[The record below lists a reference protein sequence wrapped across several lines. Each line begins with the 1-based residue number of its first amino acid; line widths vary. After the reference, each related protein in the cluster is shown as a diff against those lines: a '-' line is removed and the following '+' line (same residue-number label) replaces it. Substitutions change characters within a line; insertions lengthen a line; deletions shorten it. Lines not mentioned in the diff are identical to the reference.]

1 VSLRAR
7 LFFGTAVVLIA
18 LAVAMAFVARSQQRF
33 LVDQLDQ
40 RLLTAR
46 PIAGRRPLP
55 PISPSSVTP
64 PPEDGEQADDFL
76 LSELY
81 LGSITDGGTLR
92 PLVAGALVDDT
103 PTVTAQ
109 QAASAGGPFTVEGV
123 AGTTTFRVLATEMA
137 PGEFM
142 ILAIPLDEVEDA
154 QNRLALT
161 LALAWVVALVVLSL
175 TTWWMIRLGLRP
187 INQMTKTADALA
199 RGERGRRVEF
209 EGPATETGRLGRAFN
224 TMLDERDVAEQR
236 LRMFVADASHELRT
250 PLTSVRGYLDLALDG
265 ELSPASLTESL
276 RRARSESRRM
286 GDLVEDLFL
295 LAQLDQGRTLRQ
307 ERVDLGV
314 VIEDAAS
321 DARAMEPARTIEVDR
336 AVGGDTVVEGDQH
349 RLRQVVASLVQNALV
364 HTPPT
369 ATIKLVVRPM
379 RDSVIVDVADD
390 GPGLPA
396 GLQHNVFDR
405 FTRGEQSRSRQTGG
419 AGLGLAIARSI
430 VEAHHGTISVD
441 ATPGSGCTFSIRLPR
456 SPDADHQEL
465 LPR

>member
-1 VSLRAR
+1 MSLRAR
-7 LFFGTAVVLIA
+7 LFLGMAVVLLA
-18 LAVAMAFVARSQQRF
+18 LAVAMTVVARTQQRF

-40 RLLTAR
+40 RLLSAR
-46 PIAGRRPLP
+46 PIAGAGVGPVP
-55 PISPSSVTP
+55 PISPIP
-64 PPEDGEQADDFL
+64 PGPSPDVERDDDPV

-81 LGSITDGGTLR
+81 LGRITESG
-92 PLVAGALVDDT
+92 PLQPMVVGALVDDT
-103 PTVTAQ
+103 PAVTAQ
-109 QAASAGGPFTVEGV
+109 QADDADGPFTAEGV
-123 AGTTTFRVLATEMA
+123 AESSTFRVLATEIA

-161 LALAWVVALVVLSL
+161 LALASLVVLVVLSS

-187 INQMTKTADALA
+187 INEMTKTAEALA

-209 EGPATETGRLGRAFN
+209 EGLATETGRLGRAFN
-224 TMLDERDVAEQR
+224 TMLDERDLAEQR

-250 PLTSVRGYLDLALDG
+250 PLTSVRGYLDLAIDG
-265 ELSPASLTESL
+265 ELPPARLADSL

-307 ERVDLGV
+307 EQVDLRV

-321 DARAMEPARTIEVDR
+321 DARAMEPTRSIEVDA
-336 AVGGDTVVEGDQH
+336 AVGGDPVVEGDQH
-349 RLRQVVASLVQNALV
+349 RLRQVVASLVQNALD
-364 HTPPT
+364 HTPTT
-369 ATIKLVVRPM
+369 ATITLVVRPAK
-379 RDSVIVDVADD
+379 DSVTIDVADD
-390 GPGLPA
+390 GPGLPD
-396 GLQHNVFDR
+396 GLQHTVFDR
-405 FTRGEQSRSRQTGG
+405 FARGEQSRSRQTGG

-441 ATPGSGCTFSIRLPR
+441 ATPGSGCTFSIQLPR
-456 SPDADHQEL
+456 SH
-465 LPR
+465 

>member
-1 VSLRAR
+1 MSLRAR
-7 LFFGTAVVLIA
+7 LFLGMAVVLIA
-18 LAVAMAFVARSQQRF
+18 LAVAMTFVARSQQRF

-40 RLLTAR
+40 RLVEAR
-46 PIAGRRPLP
+46 PIAGGRPVP
-55 PISPSSVTP
+55 PISPSSPAPTP
-64 PPEDGEQADDFL
+64 DVEQDEDLL

-81 LGSITDGGTLR
+81 LGRITVGGTLR
-92 PLVAGALVDDT
+92 PLMVGALVYDT

-109 QAASAGGPFTVEGV
+109 QAASSGGPFTVEGV
-123 AGTTTFRVLATEMA
+123 AGKTTFRVLATEIA

-154 QNRLALT
+154 QNRLALM
-161 LALAWVVALVVLSL
+161 LALAWVVVLVVLSL

-187 INQMTKTADALA
+187 INQMTETAEALA

-209 EGPATETGRLGRAFN
+209 DGPATETGRLGRAFN
-224 TMLDERDVAEQR
+224 TMLDERDLADQR

-265 ELSPASLTESL
+265 ELSPSRLADSL

-307 ERVDLGV
+307 ERVDLRV

-321 DARAMEPARTIEVDR
+321 DARAMQPTRTIEVDA
-336 AVGGDTVVEGDQH
+336 AVRGDPVVEGDQH

-364 HTPPT
+364 HTPTT
-369 ATIKLVVRPM
+369 ATIKLVIRPA
-379 RDSVIVDVADD
+379 RDSVTVDVADD
-390 GPGLPA
+390 GPGLPD
-396 GLQHNVFDR
+396 GLQSNVFDR

-430 VEAHHGTISVD
+430 VEAHNGTISVD
-441 ATPGSGCTFSIRLPR
+441 ATPGSGCTFSIQLPR
-456 SPDADHQEL
+456 SH
-465 LPR
+465 